1 MDNGYVAEI
10 RDLIRTQFLSLAW
23 TRDADADWAAFAQG
37 FFPGATLYPA
47 VRPAKPQTVDQ
58 FIERMRRLRAEGRL
72 MSFEE
77 TPLGCTVSVFG
88 NVAVAFAACAMLE
101 NGSTLTRDVSAIV
114 LVRDNDTWR
123 IVAQA
128 WDIENDSQKIPTE
141 LAAP

>member
-37 FFPGATLYPA
+37 FFPGATLFPA
-47 VRPAKPQTVDQ
+47 ARPAKPQTVDQ

-128 WDIENDSQKIPTE
+128 WDIENASQKIPTE

>member
-37 FFPGATLYPA
+37 FFPGATLFPA
-47 VRPAKPQTVDQ
+47 ARPAKPQTVDQ